1 MVDIGGGTTDIAI
14 FVDGGIWHTGV
25 ISIGGNQVTGDIA
38 IGLRTPT
45 TEAEELKK
53 NMDVL

>member
-53 NMDVL
+53 IWMCF